1 MLVNSNPGWI
11 LGIPAPSTG
20 PTVVP
25 TATGG
30 PLEVTRAYVY
40 TFVSSY
46 GEEGAPSPPT
56 LATGDDDVTWNLS
69 NIQTTVPNQSERTIA
84 TVNIYRTITGTLGAV
99 EYYKVGSVN
108 IGTSTFADSMTT
120 ETASLQ
126 PALESDNW
134 NEPPQGLQGLVV
146 HPNGFLVGFKGKDI
160 YFSEP
165 FRPHA
170 WPVDYIL
177 SVEYDI
183 VGLGVFGQSVAIL
196 TDSTPSVATGVR
208 PEGMTLT
215 KADSPEPCLSRRGI
229 VSVTAGVFYPG
240 PDGLMLINSNGINN
254 VTKRFLSR
262 REWQS
267 NYDPDAIEA
276 AQYEMQY
283 VAFYDRTNGFIIDM
297 EEPYSIFV
305 ELSDYWDHDVVQN
318 DSITGDVWLVSG
330 NVIRKFNPVTG
341 FSVDYVW
348 RSKEYDTPNPL
359 NFGACRI
366 IYTTNV
372 TAIGPE
378 DIALYKEFNDAR
390 FAAGPL
396 NPINFNVLNGVRT
409 YSLGVTLP
417 ENSQPFSKSP
427 LYTIGDTGAPAA
439 LRLRVYA
446 NEELVYD
453 EPVTDTLPFRLPTGF
468 RRTRWQVELVGNAN
482 VQSFKMAEN
491 GLELTKV

>member
-1 MLVNSNPGWI
+1 MLNNGDPGWI

-30 PLEVTRAYVY
+30 PLELTRAYVY

-56 LATGDDDVTWNLS
+56 LATGDDDATWNLS
-69 NIQTTVPNQSERTIA
+69 NIATAVPNPTERSIA
-84 TVNIYRTITGTLGAV
+84 YVNIYRTVTGTLGAV
-99 EYYKVGSVN
+99 EYYRVTQ
-108 IGTSTFADSMTT
+108 IPFGTSTYADSQTT
-120 ETASLQ
+120 EQVSLN
-126 PALESDNW
+126 PPLESDNW

-146 HPNGFLVGFKGKDI
+146 HPNGFLVGFKDKDV
-160 YFSEP
+160 YFSLP
-165 FRPHA
+165 YRPHA

-183 VGLGVFGQSVAIL
+183 IGLGVFGQSVAIL

-240 PDGLMLINSNGINN
+240 PDGLMLINNNGIQN
-254 VTKRFLSR
+254 VTKKFVSR
-262 REWQS
+262 REWQA
-267 NYDPDAIEA
+267 NYNPDAIEA

-283 VAFYDRTNGFIIDM
+283 VAFYDRNAGFIIDM
-297 EEPYSIFV
+297 EEPFSVFV
-305 ELSDYWDHDVVQN
+305 ELSDYWEHDVMQTDN
-318 DSITGDVWLVSG
+318 ITGDVWLVDG
-330 NVIRKFNPVTG
+330 NIVKKFNPVTG

-348 RSKEYDTPNPL
+348 KSKEFDTPKPL
-359 NFGACRI
+359 NFGAFRI

-378 DIALYKEFNDAR
+378 DVVLYKEFNDAR

-396 NPINFNVLNGVRT
+396 NPINFNVLNGVKT
-409 YSLGVTLP
+409 YSLEVTLP

-427 LYTIGDTGAPAA
+427 LYFIGDTGGGSS

-446 NEELVYD
+446 NEELIYD
-453 EPVTDTLPFRLPTGF
+453 QPIDSDLPLRLPTGF
-468 RRTRWQVELVGNAN
+468 RRTRWQIELVGNAN
-482 VQSFKMAEN
+482 VQSFKMAETAS
-491 GLELTKV
+491 ELMTI